1 MADSVF
7 VLLIN
12 NAALLMTLAYAYSL
26 IRVYEKED
34 SPLWVKAFLGLVVGA
49 IGLSIMLLSYEPEA
63 GVKFDSRSILL
74 AGSGLFLGPVPTL
87 IAMSLTGGFAWLQ
100 AGPGAP
106 TGTAIILAS
115 GLIGIVWRG
124 WRKPKLADL
133 SWMELY
139 LFGLT
144 VHAAIL
150 NLFYLMPFDEALNV
164 LEKTWVPVI
173 VLYPLLTM
181 FFGRMMAV
189 RLQRDRIDRMVRE
202 SEERHRTLFENN
214 KTVMLLVD
222 PVTWTIVDANHA
234 ATEFYGFSRNELRG
248 RHAGDLQAAP
258 EHATDEDAAEA
269 DPALPSRPGEAM
281 SARHKAKGGI
291 VRDVE
296 VYSDA
301 ITLDGRCLQYEIIHD
316 ITDQKRLQDQLRQA
330 QKMEAVGWLAGGIA
344 HDYNNKLQAVLGF
357 AEMAEKEAVG
367 RPRLRGYLGEIRKAA
382 RHSAQLTSQLMAF
395 ARKQTLLPEVLNMN
409 TTIAHML
416 KMIKNMLGEDVDL
429 EWRPG
434 HELWNVLTD
443 ASQFDRILVNLALNA
458 RDAMPDVGRIIIET
472 RNVEVSDDLA
482 STIPEANPGEF
493 VMVSISDTGAGM
505 SREQLRHIFEPF
517 YTTKEVG
524 RGTGLGL
531 ASVYGVVKQNKGFI
545 NVKSEIGVGT
555 TFEIFFPRTLEK
567 IPEPKHDP
575 SAGQTERGQE
585 TILLVEDEKLVLE
598 LIQETLRDAGYTIL
612 AASDP
617 REALTM
623 AENFEGKIDLL
634 VTDVVMPG
642 MNGRV
647 LFDTLSE
654 QRAGLKVLYM
664 SGYTANANIS
674 RGVLDSDINYMQK
687 PFSIGTIAKKIREV
701 LDGTKSRR
709 SLIVD
714 DADA

>member
-1 MADSVF
+1 MSDSVF

-26 IRVYEKED
+26 IKVYEKED

-49 IGLSIMLLSYEPEA
+49 IGLSIMLLSYEPES

-100 AGPGAP
+100 PGPGAP

-115 GLIGIVWRG
+115 GLIGILWRG
-124 WRKPKLADL
+124 WRRQRLADL
-133 SWMELY
+133 SWFELY
-139 LFGLT
+139 LFGLI

-173 VLYPLLTM
+173 VLYPVLTM
-181 FFGRMMAV
+181 FFGRMMSV

-222 PVTWTIVDANHA
+222 PVTWSIVDANHA
-234 ATEFYGFSRNELRG
+234 ATEFYGIARHDLRG
-248 RHAGDLQAAP
+248 RHAGELKAAP
-258 EHATDEDAAEA
+258 ENAADDNTGDE
-269 DPALPSRPGEAM
+269 PVLPSRPGEAM

-316 ITDQKRLQDQLRQA
+316 ITNQKRLEDQLRQA

-409 TTIAHML
+409 STIAHML
-416 KMIKNMLGEDVDL
+416 KMMKNMLGEDIDL

-443 ASQFDRILVNLALNA
+443 ASQFDRVLVNLALNA

-472 RNVEVSDDLA
+472 ANVQVDEDLA
-482 STIPEANPGEF
+482 SSIPEASPGDY

-505 SREQLRHIFEPF
+505 SRDQLRHIFEPF

-545 NVKSEIGVGT
+545 NVKSELGVGT
-555 TFEIFFPRTLEK
+555 TFEIFFPRTREK
-567 IPEPKHDP
+567 LPEPVFDP
-575 SAGQTERGQE
+575 SAGRTERGQE

-598 LIQETLRDAGYTIL
+598 LIQETLRDAGYTVL
-612 AASDP
+612 AACEP
-617 REALTM
+617 REALNT
-623 AENFEGKIDLL
+623 AEKFEGKIDML

-647 LFDTLSE
+647 LYDTLSE
-654 QRAGLKVLYM
+654 TRPGLKVLYM

-687 PFSIGTIAKKIREV
+687 PFSIGTIANKVREV
-701 LDGTKSRR
+701 LDGSKSRR
-709 SLIVD
+709 MLVTED
-714 DADA
+714 DVH

>member
-1 MADSVF
+1 MPDSVF

-12 NAALLMTLAYAYSL
+12 NAALLMTLAYAYSQ
-26 IRVYEKED
+26 IRVYEKEQ
-34 SPLWVKAFLGLVVGA
+34 SPWWMKAFLGLVVGA
-49 IGLSIMLLSYEPEA
+49 IGLSIMLLSYEPEP
-63 GVKFDSRSILL
+63 GIKFDSRSILL
-74 AGSGLFLGPVPTL
+74 AGSGLYLGPVPTL
-87 IAMSLTGGFAWLQ
+87 LAMALTGAFAWLQ
-100 AGPGAP
+100 GGPGAP
-106 TGTAIILAS
+106 AGTAIILAS
-115 GLIGIVWRG
+115 GLIGILWRG
-124 WRKPKLADL
+124 WRREHRLADL
-133 SWMELY
+133 SWVELY

-150 NLFYLMPFDEALNV
+150 NLFYLLPFDEALNA

-173 VLYPLLTM
+173 LLYPVLTM

-189 RLQRDRIDRMVRE
+189 RLQRERTDRLVRE
-202 SEERHRTLFENN
+202 SEERHRAMFENN
-214 KTVMLLVD
+214 HAVMLLVD
-222 PVTWTIVDANHA
+222 PADDTIIDANHKA
-234 ATEFYGFSRNELRG
+234 AAFYGYDRDELRG
-248 RHAGDLQAAP
+248 RRVGDLLAP
-258 EHATDEDAAEA
+258 AETAVGDASPSSSL
-269 DPALPSRPGEAM
+269 PARPGEAVV
-281 SARHKAKGGI
+281 ARHKIKGGQ

-301 ITLDGRCLQYEIIHD
+301 IALDGRSLQYHIVHD
-316 ITDQKRLQDQLRQA
+316 ITEQKRLEDQLRQA

-416 KMIKNMLGEDVDL
+416 KMIKNMLGEDIDL

-472 RNVEVSDDLA
+472 RNVEVDDQLA
-482 STIPEANPGEF
+482 ASIPEASPGEF

-505 SREQLRHIFEPF
+505 SRDQLRHIFEPF

-545 NVKSEIGVGT
+545 NVKSELGVGT
-555 TFEIFFPRTLEK
+555 TFEIFFPRTHEK
-567 IPEPKHDP
+567 LPEPVFDP
-575 SAGQTERGQE
+575 SAGRAERGQE

-598 LIQETLRDAGYTIL
+598 LIQETLRDAGYTVL
-612 AASDP
+612 AAGEP
-617 REALTM
+617 REALRM
-623 AENFEGKIDLL
+623 AEAHDGKIDLL

-647 LFDTLSE
+647 LYDTLSE
-654 QRAGLKVLYM
+654 VRPGLKVLYM

-687 PFSIGTIAKKIREV
+687 PFSIGTIASKIREV

-709 SLIVD
+709 TLVAE